1 MTPCRVWAEYPRSR
15 AMSGRATTTMY
26 WSSETISMAK
36 DRSARVA
43 VDRFQPRLCGVDG
56 DSRIRKTI
64 SPRVRYALGSDCAL
78 GERRVEL
85 VHREDGIDLR
95 VSARERRGRVTGW
108 SAGSASTSPYGAW
121 PTCVVR
127 RGSSS
132 PWPSGSVD
140 PA

>member
-1 MTPCRVWAEYPRSR
+1 
-15 AMSGRATTTMY
+15 MSGRATTTMY

-95 VSARERRGRVTGW
+95 VSARGASRTGYRLVGGIGEYEPVWRMAYVRGPEGIIVSLAERIG
-108 SAGSASTSPYGAW
+108 
-121 PTCVVR
+121 
-127 RGSSS
+127 
-132 PWPSGSVD
+132 
-140 PA
+140 

>member
-1 MTPCRVWAEYPRSR
+1 
-15 AMSGRATTTMY
+15 
-26 WSSETISMAK
+26 MAK

-95 VSARERRGRVTGW
+95 VSARGASRTGYRLVGGIGEYEPVWRMAYVRCPEGIIVSLAERIG
-108 SAGSASTSPYGAW
+108 
-121 PTCVVR
+121 
-127 RGSSS
+127 
-132 PWPSGSVD
+132 
-140 PA
+140 